1 MEESQ
6 AREELRNR
14 VNEKRQEITDKGR
27 RLCNSLQRELEAKL
41 YESKEAVVSVFTNR
55 KNELVSKA
63 GAEVDKYLAQLEND
77 IKNKESELALYGEA
91 IKQLNIIKS
100 KL

>member
-1 MEESQ
+1 M
-6 AREELRNR
+6 
-14 VNEKRQEITDKGR
+14 
-27 RLCNSLQRELEAKL
+27 
-41 YESKEAVVSVFTNR
+41 FTNR